1 MGITEPW
8 TPMESI
14 PQARVPAWL
23 RVFRSNLS
31 AKVRQGTKRDASS
44 GVASEPMTKKVLL
57 KHIQQHVPGCWT
69 LGVDMACTS
78 MEMDRYGW
86 YGLGLRYSAGRGQ
99 N

>member
-1 MGITEPW
+1 
-8 TPMESI
+8 
-14 PQARVPAWL
+14 
-23 RVFRSNLS
+23 
-31 AKVRQGTKRDASS
+31 
-44 GVASEPMTKKVLL
+44 MTKKVLL